1 MCVKAYEL
9 FFLYDELKEKL
20 KTSVELFDSADDA
33 YSDFLKVYE
42 SMPDDEFIPQADEMN
57 AKLDKLSEERKR
69 LREIMEAL
77 QEAVEKAKALEEIMD
92 YLEGEGIQ

>member
-1 MCVKAYEL
+1 MRIKAYEL

-20 KTSVELFDSADDA
+20 KTSAELFDTADDA
-33 YSDFLKVYE
+33 YGDFLKVYE

-57 AKLDKLSEERKR
+57 AKLDRLSEERKR
-69 LREIMEAL
+69 LREIVEAL
-77 QEAVEKAKALEEIMD
+77 QEAVEKAKALEEVMD

>member
-33 YSDFLKVYE
+33 YGDFLKVYE

-77 QEAVEKAKALEEIMD
+77 QEAVEKAKALEEVMD

>member
-1 MCVKAYEL
+1 MRIKAYEL

-20 KTSVELFDSADDA
+20 KTSMESFDSADEA
-33 YSDFLKVYE
+33 YGDFLKVYE
-42 SMPDDEFIPQADEMN
+42 TMPDDEFIPQADEMN

-77 QEAVEKAKALEEIMD
+77 TEAVEKAKALEEVMD

>member
-1 MCVKAYEL
+1 MRVNSWDLHCFK
-9 FFLYDELKEKL
+9 DELEKRL
-20 KTSVELFDSADDA
+20 ESSVELFDSADDA
-33 YSDFLKVYE
+33 YGDFLKVYE

-77 QEAVEKAKALEEIMD
+77 QEAVEKAKALEEVMD

>member
-20 KTSVELFDSADDA
+20 KTSVELFDSADKA
-33 YSDFLKVYE
+33 YGDFLKVYDT
-42 SMPDDEFIPQADEMN
+42 MPDDEFIPRADEMN
-57 AKLDKLSEERKR
+57 AELDKLSEERKR
-69 LREIMEAL
+69 LREVMEAL
-77 QEAVEKAKALEEIMD
+77 TEAVEKAKALEEVID